1 MTFDKADDLKTGR
14 IEERAIVK
22 ADELIQIV
30 VAIKLAQSSVQQI
43 VLEESITRTVVTVL
57 IPVHDCARTGD
68 APPDLIDHTSKPVQA
83 GVLVARVGICGRVR
97 GGLNVGKRCDRR
109 RLFERLVVANRII
122 RIARMLRVCDQSFL
136 IQSILGDKSL
146 FGAFRSIC
154 SIQIANFLDCF
165 LPKIQLIKPS

>member
-1 MTFDKADDLKTGR
+1 MTGIAR
-14 IEERAIVK
+14 IDRQVGVRAGFKVGL
-22 ADELIQIV
+22 AV
-30 VAIKLAQSSVQQI
+30 VAPGDV
-43 VLEESITRTVVTVL
+43 
-57 IPVHDCARTGD
+57 ARD
-68 APPDLIDHTSKPVQA
+68 
-83 GVLVARVGICGRVR
+83 RVGICGRIA
-97 GGLNVGKRCDRR
+97 GGLNVGKSCNRC

-165 LPKIQLIKPS
+165 LPKILLIKPS